1 VLHDLAT
8 SAGGWI
14 YRKRVSLFLL
24 GISGVSGYLAAS
36 PYSQRPEVAAIQTV
50 LKGLAALVGAS

>member
-1 VLHDLAT
+1 V
-8 SAGGWI
+8 

-24 GISGVSGYLAAS
+24 GISGASGYLAAS

-50 LKGLAALVGAS
+50 LKGLAALVGAAS